1 MSRGKIHWEARFD
14 ASPSEAVAANL
25 PFLSCRMRRIAG
37 GVRRVPDN
45 CSYPCAS
52 VFIGGP
58 FFFFLPVRLLPILDT
73 RPLDLLIQRR
83 NRPVQSSPRSRL
95 APAALLQPIHN

>member
-52 VFIGGP
+52 VFLGAT
-58 FFFFLPVRLLPILDT
+58 FFFFLRVGFLPILDIQ
-73 RPLDLLIQRR
+73 PLVLLFQRR
-83 NRPVQSSPRSRL
+83 HRQVQTSRRFRL
-95 APAALLQPIHN
+95 APAALLQPI